1 MAGIGQIGGM
11 LPLLSSMT
19 PVSPARAA
27 PDPDVVRNARAAM
40 ERMKAEPDSAQ
51 TAQFLATKAHSVL
64 RRHGEIVAVQW
75 RDGTTEVRKP
85 TGQPWDKERLIQQGM
100 SAGLSQGQMNDLY
113 VRDLAKNLGAGVSID
128 RYDGRADAPSR
139 GDLMDSPVSGP
150 ARGRR
155 LSLVA

>member
-11 LPLLSSMT
+11 FRLLSSMT

-27 PDPDVVRNARAAM
+27 PNPEVIKNARAAM

-64 RRHGEIVAVQW
+64 RRNGEIVAVQW
-75 RDGTTEVRKP
+75 RDGTTEIRKP
-85 TGQPWDKERLIQQGM
+85 TGQPWDKEKLIQQGT
-100 SAGLSQGQMNDLY
+100 SAGLAEGQMNDLY

-128 RYDGRADAPSR
+128 RYDGRTDAPSR

-155 LSLVA
+155 LSLMA